1 MSELITV
8 KSIAKDIAQT
18 PRKISL
24 VASLVRG
31 RSVNDAVVIL
41 EHTPKRTALAV
52 KKAIESARA
61 NAINNHGLDAKTLN
75 IKTLSVT
82 AGARLKRYKP
92 ASRGRALPF
101 LKRQTHILVEVE
113 GALKVKKAVKKS
125 EDKKESK

>member
-41 EHTPKRTALAV
+41 EHTPKRAALAV

-75 IKTLSVT
+75 IKTLNVT

>member
-41 EHTPKRTALAV
+41 QHTPKRAALAV
-52 KKAIESARA
+52 KKTIESARA

>member
-41 EHTPKRTALAV
+41 EHTPKRAALAV

-82 AGARLKRYKP
+82 AGAKLKRYKP

>member
-41 EHTPKRTALAV
+41 EHTPKRAALAV

-113 GALKVKKAVKKS
+113 GALKVKKAVKKT

>member
-41 EHTPKRTALAV
+41 EHTPKRAALAV

-92 ASRGRALPF
+92 ATRGRALPF

>member
-41 EHTPKRTALAV
+41 EHTPKRAALAV

-113 GALKVKKAVKKS
+113 GVLKVKKAVKKS

>member
-41 EHTPKRTALAV
+41 EHTPKRAALAV

-82 AGARLKRYKP
+82 AGTRLKRYKP

>member
-41 EHTPKRTALAV
+41 EHTPKRAALAV

-101 LKRQTHILVEVE
+101 LKRQTHILVEGE

>member
-31 RSVNDAVVIL
+31 RSINDAVVIL
-41 EHTPKRTALAV
+41 EHTPKRAALAV

>member
-8 KSIAKDIAQT
+8 KSIAKNIAQT

-41 EHTPKRTALAV
+41 EHTPKRAALAV

>member
-41 EHTPKRTALAV
+41 EHTPKRAALAV

-61 NAINNHGLDAKTLN
+61 NAISNHGLDAKTLN

>member
-41 EHTPKRTALAV
+41 EHTPKRAALAV

-82 AGARLKRYKP
+82 AGARLKRYKS